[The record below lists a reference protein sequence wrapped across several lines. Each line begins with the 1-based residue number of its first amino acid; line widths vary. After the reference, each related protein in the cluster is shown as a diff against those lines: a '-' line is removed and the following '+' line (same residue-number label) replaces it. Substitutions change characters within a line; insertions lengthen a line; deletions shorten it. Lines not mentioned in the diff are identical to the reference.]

1 MEYLDNAIEIL
12 KKLNNNG
19 YEAYIVGGF
28 VRDRLLKIKT
38 NDLDITTSA
47 KTDDI
52 KKIFEDVID
61 SGTKYGGVIVK
72 IKNYEYEVTT
82 FRKDIDY
89 IDHRHPIVEYTDNVK
104 DDLIRRDF
112 TINSLLLDKDLKLYD
127 YLNGVSDLNNHII
140 RAIGDI
146 NKRFNEDALR
156 ILRAFYFEAKLGF
169 DIDEETLKAMNEAA
183 IYLENI
189 SSDRIIRELKKLL
202 KSKYS
207 IKALTSLYNSNAI
220 DYLHNIKKSIKIAI
234 ENGLNCDIIDLL
246 IISKYYSEDIS
257 YYQLSKKDNVFINNV
272 INNLDR
278 RMTNYEIFSLG
289 EKVIKKIDYINSALK
304 LHNYNYSD
312 IYSKLVIKD
321 KNELNV
327 DSNILKEKLNICDKN
342 LSKYLNVALRAV
354 LNEEVVN
361 APESIINYLKGH
373 KENGK

>member
-1 MEYLDNAIEIL
+1 M
-12 KKLNNNG
+12 
-19 YEAYIVGGF
+19 
-28 VRDRLLKIKT
+28 
-38 NDLDITTSA
+38 
-47 KTDDI
+47 
-52 KKIFEDVID
+52 
-61 SGTKYGGVIVK
+61 
-72 IKNYEYEVTT
+72 
-82 FRKDIDY
+82 
-89 IDHRHPIVEYTDNVK
+89 
-104 DDLIRRDF
+104 
-112 TINSLLLDKDLKLYD
+112 
-127 YLNGVSDLNNHII
+127 
-140 RAIGDI
+140 
-146 NKRFNEDALR
+146 
-156 ILRAFYFEAKLGF
+156 
-169 DIDEETLKAMNEAA
+169 
-183 IYLENI
+183 
-189 SSDRIIRELKKLL
+189 
-202 KSKYS
+202 
-207 IKALTSLYNSNAI
+207 
-220 DYLHNIKKSIKIAI
+220 
-234 ENGLNCDIIDLL
+234 L